1 MARKKKYSFFG
12 NNIEPSCSYCR
23 NYISSEENECAMH
36 LSIGLDGKCKAFDY
50 DPLMR
55 EPLLEKKLD
64 ITDFT
69 LEDFKL

>member
-12 NNIEPSCSYCR
+12 NNIAPSCSYCK
-23 NYISSEENECAMH
+23 NYAYGEENECI
-36 LSIGLDGKCKAFDY
+36 LRLDIGLDGKCKAFDY

-55 EPLLEKKLD
+55 EPLMEKKLD